1 MKNVLLGCIADDFT
15 GATDLA
21 NNLVRAGMRVVQVI
35 GVPGRPLDTDADAL
49 VVTLKSRT
57 APRNDAV
64 VQSLDALKWLQAH
77 GAQQI
82 YFKYCS
88 TFDSTPQGNIGPVT
102 EALMDALAGLES
114 SDFTIAT
121 PAFPDNQRTVFNGHL
136 FVGDVPLNESGMQN
150 HPLTPMTDSNL
161 VRVLQAQC
169 RRKVGLIDYKVVA
182 QGEAAIRRRIGELR
196 RQGVGLAIVDA
207 ISNDDLLRLAPALKG
222 MPLLTAGSGVAI
234 GLPSNFGIT
243 PSTTAAT
250 LSRAAGLRAALS
262 GSCSSAT
269 NRQVQAFIQAGGPAF
284 RMDPLQIA
292 AGVDVTAEALTW
304 AAPLLSQRPVLI
316 YSTADPDAVKTV
328 QRQLGVH
335 QAGTMLENALAAVA
349 QGLVELGVRQL
360 VVAGG
365 ETAGACVQALNITQM
380 RIGPQID
387 PGVPWCYAH
396 ARTGA
401 APEVD
406 LHLALKSGNFG
417 ADDFF
422 SKAFSMLA

>member
-196 RQGVGLAIVDA
+196 SQGVGLAIVDA

-328 QRQLGVH
+328 QGQLGVH